1 MTGNMNSELVKDTT
15 RNSDEALAGERSIGR
30 APTQAFHVY
39 AALLAICCIAHFT
52 VHIGPAK
59 FHHPAWWFSALT
71 IFLACVL
78 LQKITL
84 PRFFAL
90 LGVQITH
97 VLVDSPF
104 NPDHWLLIFFVNLA
118 TLFAAGSI
126 MIRVKR
132 QNVGRTITE
141 SELYELLAPAGR
153 VIFLICYGFAAFSK
167 LNTHFLGIDSSCA
180 RELAE
185 TQISMSPWVAY
196 ISIPSIA
203 GWMAVLC
210 ESAVALLLIAPRLR
224 RYGILVGMLFHTII
238 VLSPAIA
245 VFDFTITVFTML
257 FLFTPP
263 EMMPRLNERWQAF
276 ESSAPDVCKLFA
288 AMRTPLVCFVAL
300 FMIGRSAMGYAV
312 YGNARISTLIWM
324 VNMSIAVTLIG
335 WGVSLL
341 FSKDSTA
348 DAQHDE
354 FGSAVGQSP
363 ERGSPFRGSLGL
375 RPRVAMQWLIVAIA
389 VFNGLCPYL
398 GLKTQNSFTMFS
410 NLKTENG
417 HWNHLIVPRSMR
429 VFSRFQD
436 RNFEVASISDKRLQV
451 DFVEPDHLI
460 PQFEL
465 YRALSKDPAMSVT
478 LIEQGQPVTLSGTS
492 LEPVLGAAPS
502 WWMRKLMIFR
512 PVTRAGEPYCGN

>member
-1 MTGNMNSELVKDTT
+1 MTKQMNSDADKHET
-15 RNSDEALAGERSIGR
+15 REGDMAPDESSLGR
-30 APTQAFHVY
+30 TPAKAFHIY

-59 FHHPAWWFSALT
+59 FHHPAWWLSALT

-78 LQKITL
+78 LQKVTL
-84 PRFFAL
+84 SRFFAL
-90 LGVQITH
+90 LCVQITH

-104 NPDHWLLIFFVNLA
+104 NPDHWLLIFFVNIA

-126 MIRVKR
+126 MVFAKR
-132 QNVGRTITE
+132 EAGRRTICE

-196 ISIPSIA
+196 ISVPSIA
-203 GWMAVLC
+203 GWMTVLC

-263 EMMPRLNERWQAF
+263 DMMPRLNERWRAF
-276 ESSAPDVCKLFA
+276 KVSAPAVCELLTSA
-288 AMRTPLVCFVAL
+288 RTPFVCFVAL

-324 VNMSIAVTLIG
+324 ANLSIAATLIG
-335 WGVSLL
+335 WGVSVL
-341 FSKDSTA
+341 FAKDA
-348 DAQHDE
+348 E
-354 FGSAVGQSP
+354 F
-363 ERGSPFRGSLGL
+363 EGSLGL
-375 RPRVAMQWLIVAIA
+375 RPRVVLQWLIIAVA

-451 DFVEPDHLI
+451 DFVEPEHLI

-465 YRALSKDPAMSVT
+465 YRALAKDPAMSVT
-478 LIEQGQPVTLSGTS
+478 LIEQGQTVTLSGTS

-502 WWMRKLMIFR
+502 WWMQKLMIFR
-512 PVTRAGEPYCGN
+512 PVTRHGEPYCGN